1 MIRMALSAN
10 LWYLHHWR
18 RHWYKFLIQDT
29 VQNHWHLLFLYRHL
43 LLYHH
48 PLHRP
53 HLLFYETQHCII
65 NLRQYPCFSHLP
77 QQPTASIFVNMC
89 SCHCYPA
96 LCVVVYHLYRISSYP
111 PITILKI
118 LHTIKKSGNFFLP
131 HHLAWS
137 LDATHD
143 LYARNPYIYIYILNL
158 WCSCHVIEIFL
169 PKFCNVDSYCH
180 FNHL

>member
-18 RHWYKFLIQDT
+18 RHWYKFLIQDI

-53 HLLFYETQHCII
+53 HLLFYETQHCIT

-118 LHTIKKSGNFFLP
+118 LHTIKKVGTFSCRITL
-131 HHLAWS
+131 HDHLMQP
-137 LDATHD
+137 TTTTRVIH
-143 LYARNPYIYIYILNL
+143 IYIYTSWIYDVL
-158 WCSCHVIEIFL
+158 VM
-169 PKFCNVDSYCH
+169 
-180 FNHL
+180 